1 MAFRSSR
8 SRAVR
13 GHAPEGKSRDASRKA
28 RDARFINPVK
38 SHSVENIGKAD
49 CRLLILEE
57 K

>member
-1 MAFRSSR
+1 
-8 SRAVR
+8 VR